1 MYLLA
6 ESDSSGLPL
15 RRSRFY
21 AAGKTHERSAPFLRS
36 ISPKFRGADVILFFE
51 ESAAKR
57 VIRSGSGCSPLETV

>member
-1 MYLLA
+1 ML
-6 ESDSSGLPL
+6 
-15 RRSRFY
+15 
-21 AAGKTHERSAPFLRS
+21 AGKTHERSAPFLRS